1 MTIYDFAKNLWEN
14 AVDSIE
20 VYTIEDATA
29 DIAEAVACEWEIPED
44 MDADALY
51 RAMNSII
58 EEMAE

>member
-1 MTIYDFAKNLWEN
+1 MTIYEFAKNLWEN

-29 DIAEAVACEWEIPED
+29 DLAEAVACDWEIPEG
-44 MDADALY
+44 MDADDLC
-51 RAMNSII
+51 RTMNSII